1 MVFIS
6 CDKKACVEGR
16 GMRTRDEKIVVA
28 VMHRCNTFADFIHV
42 QQYIVVLV
50 RFQDVSAAVGKRLL
64 RISNSN

>member
-1 MVFIS
+1 
-6 CDKKACVEGR
+6 
-16 GMRTRDEKIVVA
+16 MRTRDEKIVVA